1 MYQARLLITG
11 KVQGVFYR
19 TSCQEVA
26 QRLGLSGW
34 VKNLSDGNVEALVQG
49 EKGGIE
55 KLITWC
61 KKGPPG
67 AVVSNLD
74 VNWETIVKQIPSFK
88 IVN

>member
-19 TSCQEVA
+19 ASCQEIA

-49 EKGGIE
+49 EKVGIE
-55 KLITWC
+55 KLINWC
-61 KKGPPG
+61 KKGPPD
-67 AVVSNLD
+67 AVVSNLN
-74 VNWETIVKQIPSFK
+74 VNWETVIKQITSFK

>member
-49 EKGGIE
+49 EKGEIE

-74 VNWETIVKQIPSFK
+74 VNWETIVKQITSFK

>member
-1 MYQARLLITG
+1 MRPSKGCIV
-11 KVQGVFYR
+11 KK
-19 TSCQEVA
+19 
-26 QRLGLSGW
+26 SGW

-49 EKGGIE
+49 EKGEIE

-74 VNWETIVKQIPSFK
+74 VNWETIVKQITSFK